1 MSITRISLY
10 SFNLTAFVTGTESV
24 YCAVRDL
31 FLNTVHIN
39 VVLKVL
45 KCSFLKCFNLF
56 RFITHNFRDE
66 ISVCISNLKL
76 HSLNC
81 ELEGC
86 DASHVTRYVT

>member
-1 MSITRISLY
+1 MPITRISLY

-45 KCSFLKCFNLF
+45 KCFNLF

-81 ELEGC
+81 EL
-86 DASHVTRYVT
+86 